1 MSLATRCPNCNT
13 LFKVTSGQLQ
23 MHEGK
28 VRCGHCQTVFS
39 GIEHLTSADT
49 EAWQKLDLSPRQ
61 TDSNYVS
68 DHNLTGGDG
77 TGSEALFADSAPNRP
92 LLNFNVGSPSLKV
105 ACVALLLTLGLQ
117 ALWWQRVSLLQ
128 QTPEIAKYINSA
140 GPTLQGLFASS
151 ATQALRVEGSGLQ
164 ALDEHNLRVDL
175 TLHNQLVLPARWPY
189 LKVELLDPQGLVLA
203 SKSLSPSD
211 YQLRDENAASQAP
224 LIPGKKTVE
233 VLAYLNLSTLNTQLP
248 ESAATGFRLELFDQ
262 GPSEQKSPS

>member
-61 TDSNYVS
+61 SDDNRTS
-68 DHNLTGGDG
+68 DHNLSGGDG
-77 TGSEALFADSAPNRP
+77 TGSEALFANTAPTKP
-92 LLNFNVGSPSLKV
+92 LLSFNQGNPALKT
-105 ACVALLLTLGLQ
+105 ACIALLLALGVQ
-117 ALWWQRVSLLQ
+117 ALWWQRINLLQ
-128 QTPEIAKYINSA
+128 KTPEIAKYINNA
-140 GPTLQGLFASS
+140 GPAIQRLFASP

-175 TLHNQLVLPARWPY
+175 TLHNPLPLPARWPH

-203 SKSLSPSD
+203 SKSLSPGD

-224 LIPGKKTVE
+224 LITGKKTVE

-262 GPSEQKSPS
+262 GPSEQ